1 MRNRKKVGL
10 VLAVLW
16 TIALLLTTHVNAA
29 QQQSCNFKPKAC
41 PEAFSV
47 GLEAGD
53 VWVVEETTR
62 LCKLALAEGA
72 AITAPEGYSLTLTVN
87 GVETGSLLAETSSV
101 DTEIAPGTYRG
112 RVVLTVAEENIVEF
126 SPMGPPGVPVEI
138 VEFPFRQALYLD
150 EDGIVEEKSVLSAVV
165 GKRRS
170 QGKMKNML
178 IRSEG
183 ESFNG
188 IFAAGGSHTIKNT
201 KIDLS
206 GNGRSDFVGY
216 GTAAMSTGE
225 ETKLVLNRVKIV
237 NDGVVR
243 TAAVA
248 DHGSNLVVK
257 NSYLQTYNGVLPEDY
272 VPTIDMVQM
281 RSVPWM
287 LGLSGNNRATNLL
300 GTNTKATYINSYI
313 GSEGWGV
320 LSTDACTTPQL
331 TVINST
337 IANIG
342 EDGYGSYGIGDAIER
357 FLGCTFD
364 VATYATICR
373 DTFVYYGDSDP
384 EVVAQLNTDLELG
397 LTARELRRLRRR
409 PTIVNSDRFGVMWHG
424 GGSVDISGGTVFNTG
439 ETTFL
444 DKGQAIAITVDGSE
458 GAQLNPGNGVILQVM
473 DDDDPGA
480 VFPAMSN
487 TGIYD
492 EPTDPVTAQED
503 HDVTIADAEDAL
515 ASFSNIDLTGDFY
528 NAMRGDVAGP
538 FGPPSPRN
546 MALTF
551 VNTDITGVISAAT
564 AAHVLPHIEYPVG
577 VDEATGLPYIN
588 EGHEEDYKYLG
599 VVTNTPGPAVNNG
612 VIVSLDADSSWTLT
626 DTCYLTRLSLE
637 AGSVVAGQGG
647 AEVTMT
653 VDGVETAIAPG
664 AYSGAIVLTFE

>member
-1 MRNRKKVGL
+1 MMKKRIVTALAALGIL
-10 VLAVLW
+10 VLLLAPLSYAGQGGPPCHIGPKCVSAPAVEL
-16 TIALLLTTHVNAA
+16 ND
-29 QQQSCNFKPKAC
+29 
-41 PEAFSV
+41 
-47 GLEAGD
+47 GD

-62 LCKLALAEGA
+62 LSKLTLAEGA
-72 AITAPEGYSLTLTVN
+72 TITAPEGYSLTLTVN
-87 GVETGSLLAETSSV
+87 GVETGSVLVDTYAV

-112 RVVLTVAEENIVEF
+112 CVVLTVAEENIVTY
-126 SPMGPPGVPVEI
+126 SPPGPPGAPVES

-150 EDGIVEEKSVLSAVV
+150 EDGVVEEKSVLSAVL

-170 QGKMKNML
+170 RGRMKNML
-178 IRSEG
+178 IRSKG
-183 ESFNG
+183 ENFNG
-188 IFAAGGSHTIKNT
+188 IFAADGDHTIKNA

-206 GNGRSDFVGY
+206 GNGRSDFAGY
-216 GTAAMSTGE
+216 GAAAMSTGE
-225 ETKLVLNRVKIV
+225 STTLVLDRVRIV

-243 TAAVA
+243 TAAIA
-248 DHGSNLVVK
+248 DHGSNLIVK
-257 NSYLQTYNGVLPEDY
+257 NSYLQTYDGVIPEDY
-272 VPTIDMVQM
+272 VPTIDMKQM

-300 GTNTKATYINSYI
+300 GNNTKASYINSYI

-331 TVINST
+331 TAINST

-342 EDGYGSYGIGDAIER
+342 EDGYGSYGIGNATER

-373 DTFVYYGDSDP
+373 DVSVYYGDSDP

-397 LTARELRRLRRR
+397 LTARELRRIRKR
-409 PTIVNSDRFGVMWHG
+409 PTIVNSARFGVMWHG
-424 GGSVDISGGTVFNTG
+424 GGTVDISGGTVFNTG

-444 DKGQAIAITVDGSE
+444 DKGQAITITVDGSE

-473 DDDDPGA
+473 DDDDPGP
-480 VFPAMSN
+480 VFPAMTN
-487 TGIYD
+487 TGVYE
-492 EPTDPVTAQED
+492 EPTDPVTPQPD
-503 HDVTIADAEDAL
+503 HDMTTADADDAL
-515 ASFSNIDLTGDFY
+515 ATFSNIDLTGDFY

-551 VNTDITGVISAAT
+551 VNADITGVISAST
-564 AAHVLPHIEYPVG
+564 AEHPLSTIEYPIG
-577 VDEATGLPYIN
+577 VDEVTGLPYIN
-588 EGHEEDYKYLG
+588 EGHEKDYKYLG
-599 VVTNTPGPAVNNG
+599 VVTNTPSKAINNG

-626 DTCYLTRLSLE
+626 GTCYLTSLTLE
-637 AGSVVAGQGG
+637 EGSVVAGLGG
-647 AEVTMT
+647 SEVTMT

-664 AYSGAIVLTFE
+664 TYSGAIVLAVK